1 MMETKN
7 LSLNPNKRL
16 RTTILT
22 VDDDPGILLLLGLR
36 LKAAGYEVVTAQSGE
51 EALAQIARSRPDLVI
66 SDLRMPG
73 MDGMALFEHI
83 RSTDPDLPFI
93 MITADGSPLDAS
105 DAIARG
111 IFCFMSKPFDS
122 KQLLLQV
129 AAALQQETQVL
140 NTGTHR

>member
-1 MMETKN
+1 METEN

-51 EALAQIARSRPDLVI
+51 EALAQIALSRPDLVI

-83 RSTDPDLPFI
+83 HSTDPDLPFI

-105 DAIARG
+105 DAMARG
-111 IFCFMSKPFDS
+111 IFCFMTKPFDS
-122 KQLLLQV
+122 KQLLQQV

-140 NTGTHR
+140 INTGTHR